1 MWYSVI
7 AIPHAKMTPN
17 DVSRENKRVVQLWN
31 SLLYRLSSLCIQ
43 AMQQVLH
50 AMRQFTVHVIISG
63 SCIHNRIINRET
75 FIDHWLCSVLLFS
88 VR

>member
-31 SLLYRLSSLCIQ
+31 SLLYHLRFNVYSGDAASLACDEAI
-43 AMQQVLH
+43 H
-50 AMRQFTVHVIISG
+50 G
-63 SCIHNRIINRET
+63 SCDN
-75 FIDHWLCSVLLFS
+75 
-88 VR
+88 